1 MFAVIKTGGKQYRVQ
16 KGDVLEVEK
25 LDAEEGKKVTF
36 DQVLL
41 VEDNGNT
48 LVGTPH
54 VDKAQVLAVVLES
67 LKGEK
72 VIVFKKK
79 RRKQY
84 KKKSGHRQ
92 EITRVKIEEIFF
104 GDKAPSP
111 KKPAEKAAPPEE
123 KKVVPEIKPEP
134 VHEAEK
140 AVEKEKPTPPKKKE
154 TKKPAAKKAA
164 KKVSATKAAAA
175 KKAVKPKDK
184 EPVKPK
190 TTKKETKP
198 KPKVKAK
205 TTTKE

>member
-1 MFAVIKTGGKQYRVQ
+1 MFAVIKTGGKQYKVQ

-36 DQVLL
+36 DKVLL

-67 LKGEK
+67 IKGEK

-92 EITRVKIEEIFF
+92 EIMRIKIEEIFF

-111 KKPAEKAAPPEE
+111 KKPAPPEE
-123 KKVVPEIKPEP
+123 KKVAPKPKPEAEP
-134 VHEAEK
+134 KAEK
-140 AVEKEKPTPPKKKE
+140 TVKKKE
-154 TKKPAAKKAA
+154 PAAPKKDQTAKPAAKKAA
-164 KKVSATKAAAA
+164 KKVSATKADAV
-175 KKAVKPKDK
+175 KKTAKPKDK
-184 EPVKPK
+184 EPTKPK
-190 TTKKETKP
+190 KTKTETKP